1 MYTEFYNLKEKPFNL
16 TPSSRFLYLGE
27 VHKEALALL
36 TYGVVERKGFILLTG
51 EVGTGK
57 TTMVQALLNNLSP
70 SDQFVHISNPLL
82 SSGEFMDYL
91 AFAAFKKK
99 LHFKSKADFL
109 IYFESF
115 LKECL
120 QHQKNF
126 LLIIDEAQAL
136 SYELLEEIRLLSN
149 METADEKLINIFL
162 VGQPEL
168 NEKLSQPRCKA
179 LLQRISVRYH
189 IRPLSLDDTGEY
201 ITTRLKI
208 AGARDPHKILPKD
221 TVGAIHERSKGYP
234 RLINILADNAM
245 LLGYSRGIKKI
256 SPLMVREC
264 YRDLLLEMEKTPQE
278 SVVPASQEKT
288 PEIIK
293 EVRKKPRRYWKWAAV
308 FFLIALLAFGLGTRG
323 KDLLGYISGLRGIRQ
338 PAQIARQDSGG
349 ALAPASE
356 AAKMRQ
362 ENLDAADEKGEGAPE
377 RKENQVIAD
386 SSRTMEGEAPAGNL
400 TPSAPESQAHD
411 EGGVPGG
418 DTTEAGERE
427 PGTQLAKI
435 SSGDS
440 IPDFEKEKPS
450 QTLTVKKGDTLTEMA
465 ANVYGWVDDSVIE
478 LVRKNNPGIRD
489 VNRIEVGQK
498 IVFPPLSETDRGA
511 VYTVHVASF
520 KPFSFARDL
529 FQKLTDEGYEAYI
542 IPVYDNKKGKVFRV
556 TLGNFKNLSEAQKFA
571 TEIKNKGL
579 SDYAQ
584 TIQVEMK

>member
-1 MYTEFYNLKEKPFNL
+1 MYTDFYSLKEKPFNL

-201 ITTRLKI
+201 ISTRLKI

-221 TVGAIHERSKGYP
+221 TVRAIHECSKGYP
-234 RLINILADNAM
+234 RMINILADNAM

-278 SVVPASQEKT
+278 SVVPLRQEET
-288 PEIIK
+288 QQIVK
-293 EVRKKPRRYWKWAAV
+293 EVGRKPRRYWKWAAV
-308 FFLIALLAFGLGTRG
+308 FFLIAVLAFGLGTRG
-323 KDLLGYISGLRGIRQ
+323 KDLMGYISGLRGLQ
-338 PAQIARQDSGG
+338 PSAEIAEKATGG
-349 ALAPASE
+349 VLAPEGE
-356 AAKMRQ
+356 AAKMRE
-362 ENLDAADEKGEGAPE
+362 ENLDAADEKGEGAQELKKSDMIP
-377 RKENQVIAD
+377 D
-386 SSRTMEGEAPAGNL
+386 SGGTVEGKAPAGNEI
-400 TPSAPESQAHD
+400 PSAPESQVID
-411 EGGVPGG
+411 RGGPPAGN
-418 DTTEAGERE
+418 TTEVGEKK
-427 PGTQLAKI
+427 PGPQLSKTSQGDRI
-435 SSGDS
+435 S
-440 IPDFEKEKPS
+440 DFEEEKPS
-450 QTLTVKKGDTLTEMA
+450 QTLTVKKGDTLTELA

-478 LVRKNNPGIRD
+478 FVRKNNPGLRD

-498 IVFPPLSETDRGA
+498 IVFPPLSKSDRGA
-511 VYTVHVASF
+511 VYTVQVASF

-542 IPVYDNKKGKVFRV
+542 IPVYDDKKGKVFRV
-556 TLGNFKNLSEAQKFA
+556 TLGNFKNPSEAQKFA
-571 TEIKNKGL
+571 AEIKNKGL